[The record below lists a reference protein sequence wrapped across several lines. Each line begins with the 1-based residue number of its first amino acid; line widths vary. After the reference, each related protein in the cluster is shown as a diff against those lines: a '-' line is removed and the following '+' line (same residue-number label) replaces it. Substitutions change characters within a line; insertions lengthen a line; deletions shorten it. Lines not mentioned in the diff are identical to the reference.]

1 MYRIVSKPSF
11 GMHYLTKLQNTE
23 GVRYIK
29 YQVPEGTPDGS
40 VNKDNV
46 YCCNIAEIE
55 LYGNLSVPE
64 IVEGDINGDGVVNTA
79 DCGSVVNNLLVKET
93 LISMESSD
101 INRDQIINIIDLI
114 LLRSEIAS

>member
-1 MYRIVSKPSF
+1 M
-11 GMHYLTKLQNTE
+11 
-23 GVRYIK
+23 
-29 YQVPEGTPDGS
+29 
-40 VNKDNV
+40 NKDNV

-79 DCGSVVNNLLVKET
+79 DFGSLVNYLLGKET
-93 LISMESSD
+93 EISMESSD